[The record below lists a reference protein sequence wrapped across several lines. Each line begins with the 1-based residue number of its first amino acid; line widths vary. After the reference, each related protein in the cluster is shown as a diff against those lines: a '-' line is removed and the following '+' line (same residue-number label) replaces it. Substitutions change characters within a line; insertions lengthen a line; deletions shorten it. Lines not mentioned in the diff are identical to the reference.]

1 MKAWPMWNP
10 QMETMPRRELEQL
23 QLERLQVVVNRAYK
37 NVSFYHRRFEEAG
50 LQPEDIQELADLCKI
65 PLTSKADLP
74 ESYPYGMF
82 AVPLRE
88 VVRLHASSGTTGRP
102 TVVGYTRNDLENW
115 SEMVARLLVAG
126 GVTAEDVVQISFG
139 YGLFTGAFGL
149 HQGAEKIGAS
159 VIPSSAG
166 NTERQVMIIR
176 DFRTTALVGSPS
188 YALRIA
194 EVMEEM
200 EVDPNEVVLRV
211 GLFGSEPWSE
221 AMRREIEK
229 RLHVVAT
236 DNYGLSEILGPGVS
250 GECEAKNGLHLAEDH
265 FLTEVVDPDTLEPV
279 QPGQAGELVFTTL
292 TKEAFPLLRYRTGDI
307 SSLNYEPCLCGRTL
321 ARMARVRGRTDDMLI
336 VRGVNVW
343 PSQIEAVLME
353 MGEVEP
359 HYQIIVDRE
368 GALDDLE
375 VQVEVSEHV
384 LKDGIR
390 QMVELERR
398 LEHRLASTLGLST
411 HVKLVEPRTI
421 ERSGGKA
428 RRVIDRREWLKD
440 G

>member
-1 MKAWPMWNP
+1 MKEWPMWNP
-10 QMETMPRRELEQL
+10 EIETMPRRELEQL
-23 QLERLQVVVNRAYK
+23 QLERLQVAVNRAYK
-37 NVSFYHRRFEEAG
+37 NVPFYHRRFEELG
-50 LQPEDIQELADLCKI
+50 IEPEDIQELGETRRL
-65 PLTSKADLP
+65 PFTTKADLR

-88 VVRLHASSGTTGRP
+88 VVRIHASSGTTGMP
-102 TVVGYTRNDLENW
+102 TVVGYTRNDMANW
-115 SEMVARLLVAG
+115 SEMVARFLVAG
-126 GVTAEDVVQISFG
+126 GVTADDVVQISFG

-149 HQGAEKIGAS
+149 HQGAEKVGAS
-159 VIPSSAG
+159 VIPISAG
-166 NTERQVMIIR
+166 NTERQVMIMR
-176 DFRTTALVGSPS
+176 DFRTTALVGTPS
-188 YALRIA
+188 YALHIS
-194 EVMEEM
+194 EVMEQM
-200 EVDPNEVVLRV
+200 EVDPNELVLRV

-221 AMRREIEK
+221 AMRREVEK
-229 RLHVVAT
+229 RLRVLAT

-250 GECEAKNGLHLAEDH
+250 GECEAKEGLHLAEDH
-265 FLTEVVDPDTLEPV
+265 FLTEVINPDTLEPV
-279 QPGQAGELVFTTL
+279 QPGQSGELVFTTL

-307 SSLNYEPCLCGRTL
+307 SSLNFEPCLCGRTL

-343 PSQIEAVLME
+343 PSQIEAVLMD
-353 MGEVEP
+353 MGEVAP

-390 QMVELERR
+390 HMVELERR

-428 RRVIDRREWLKD
+428 KRVIDRRERLKN